1 MQHTPWT
8 LGRQLVCP
16 FEDGL
21 LRFDSGVA
29 QVLGQDEVWIDEFV
43 RIAGEGQDRGTQRE
57 EGQGCP

>member
-8 LGRQLVCP
+8 RGRQLVRP

-21 LRFDSGVA
+21 LRFDGGVA
-29 QVLGQDEVWIDEFV
+29 QVLGQDEVWVDEFV
-43 RIAGEGQDRGTQRE
+43 RIAREGQDRGTQRE